1 MLHGRYSKE
10 VSMARLIA
18 LFAPAL
24 AALELA
30 GCNSSPVSAPP
41 PAPAIPAVAQ
51 PQPVSGILAGPLGA
65 KLDEAD
71 RRRAFDAQLLSLE
84 SGQRRTWK
92 GARGAYGF
100 IEPGAEAARSEGACR
115 SYSHK
120 IYLAGRPQAGEG
132 LACRIPGGGWK
143 VLS

>member
-1 MLHGRYSKE
+1 MSRFPLK
-10 VSMARLIA
+10 IA
-18 LFAPAL
+18 ALVAALAL
-24 AALELA
+24 AA
-30 GCNSSPVSAPP
+30 CNTTPVSQ
-41 PAPAIPAVAQ
+41 PAPVPAIAAPSQ

-71 RRRAFDAQLLSLE
+71 RRKAFDEQLAALE

-100 IEPGAEAARSEGACR
+100 IEPGAEAARAEGACR

-132 LACRIPGGGWK
+132 LACRQPGGWK
-143 VLS
+143 FLS